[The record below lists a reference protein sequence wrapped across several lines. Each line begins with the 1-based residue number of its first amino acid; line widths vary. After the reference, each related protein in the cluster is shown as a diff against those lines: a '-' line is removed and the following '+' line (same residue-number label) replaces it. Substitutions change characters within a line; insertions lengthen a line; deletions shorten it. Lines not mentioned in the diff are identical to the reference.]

1 MRAMRTKRGG
11 VVVFHA
17 NAERLAEYRATVGR
31 IVAELWDGRP
41 ALDFPIALS
50 ADFYLARPLDH
61 YEARNP
67 NRPVRPGREALRPTR
82 PDLDKAARALGDAL
96 VTAGLLADDALIA
109 ELHLTKRYGPPR
121 TGVLIRWPL

>member
-41 ALDFPIALS
+41 ALDFPI
-50 ADFYLARPLDH
+50 ARPLDH